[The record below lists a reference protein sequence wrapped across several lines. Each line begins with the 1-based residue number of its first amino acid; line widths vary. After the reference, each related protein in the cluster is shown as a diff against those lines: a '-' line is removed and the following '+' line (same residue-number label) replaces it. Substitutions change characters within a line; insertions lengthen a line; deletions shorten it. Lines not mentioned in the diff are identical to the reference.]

1 MKKSF
6 FAMFFLVLIIGSF
19 LGGAWYSQH
28 ATDKKHGA
36 ERRILHYVDPMN
48 PANTSDKP
56 GIAPCGMPMEPV
68 YADKNF
74 AEGPDS
80 LDSPLMSPGTV
91 RISPQKQQIIGVQI
105 GAVENV
111 SETHVIRTLGR
122 IVPDENR
129 VYRLITAIDGW
140 MWNLQGSTTGSL
152 VNKDQLMAQVI
163 VYSYDFF
170 SWQQRYL
177 TELGNAGRRQQPGS
191 PYSGAWPP
199 QEPRHLTE
207 RDNTVRGRQPGLPY
221 SGAWLLL
228 NKTQPGEPLSAPSQA
243 RATHRK
249 GIPPTAM
256 QYGESSPETP
266 TPELPRSKPQ
276 FPDVLQIPPTAPP
289 QNVTIQPKE
298 APLASSPYGGA
309 PPITPRPVEPRPE
322 TQHSPGYYQMERPL
336 PADNQPLS
344 KLSIA
349 EYAASKA
356 KLELLNLG
364 VSNTQIEELERSGKY
379 GTFIELRSPVTGLVL
394 SRNISSQQR
403 VDRGTE
409 CFRVADLSRVW
420 VVADV
425 FNTETHHIRPGM
437 IAKISLPGQ
446 SRRYDARVSDILPVF
461 DPTTRTLKVRLE
473 MDNPKNTLRPE
484 MFVDVEF
491 LTALPPAL
499 TVPLSAVLDSGRR
512 QTVFTALGHG
522 YFEPRTV
529 ITGWRFGDRVEIVEG
544 LKPGDQIVI
553 SGNFLIDSESRM
565 KQAAAG
571 LSGTPGNDPPDKT
584 PQRFKNKFHES
595 PEEKSAPGPAGSK
608 HD

>member
-1 MKKSF
+1 MKKPF
-6 FAMFFLVLIIGSF
+6 IAMFILVLLAGSF

-28 ATDKKHGA
+28 ITSKKLEG

-48 PANTSDKP
+48 PMNTSDRP

-68 YADKNF
+68 YVDKDES
-74 AEGPDS
+74 AGTPDEV
-80 LDSPLMSPGTV
+80 LSPGAV
-91 RISPQKQQIIGVQI
+91 RITPRIQQIIGVQI
-105 GAVENV
+105 STVEKV
-111 SETHVIRTLGR
+111 SETHIIRTLGR

-129 VYRLITAIDGW
+129 IYRLISAMDGW
-140 MWNLQGSTTGSL
+140 MWDIQGSTTGSL
-152 VNKDQLMAQVI
+152 VKKDQIMAQI
-163 VYSYDFF
+163 IIYSYDFF

-177 TELGNAGRRQQPGS
+177 TELGNAGRRQQPGA

-199 QEPRHLTE
+199 QEPRHLTDLDSE
-207 RDNTVRGRQPGLPY
+207 RRGQQPGLPY
-221 SGAWLLL
+221 SGAWLP
-228 NKTQPGEPLSAPSQA
+228 KGSRSGATQPGSPLIASSQT
-243 RATHRK
+243 RTTQRK

-256 QYGESSPETP
+256 QYGESLPETP
-266 TPELPRSKPQ
+266 TPELPQSKPR

-298 APLASSPYGGA
+298 TPLASSLFGKESS
-309 PPITPRPVEPRPE
+309 TPQPVEPRPE
-322 TQHSPGYYQMERPL
+322 TPKSVGYQLERPL

-584 PQRFKNKFHES
+584 PQRFKNKLHES